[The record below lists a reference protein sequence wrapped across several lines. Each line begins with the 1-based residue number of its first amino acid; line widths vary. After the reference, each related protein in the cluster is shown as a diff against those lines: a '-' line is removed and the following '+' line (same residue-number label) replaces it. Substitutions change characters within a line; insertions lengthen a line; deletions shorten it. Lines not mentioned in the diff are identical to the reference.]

1 MARRFVIV
9 TGISGAGKSSV
20 LNILEDAGYFCVD
33 NLPVSLIKT
42 FIQIV
47 ENGNDEKYRYTALGI
62 DIRSAASFSGV
73 DEVID
78 EMRKEEVPFEILYLD
93 ANDEA
98 LIRRF
103 KETRRT
109 HPLAGKTGRIDDGIS
124 QERATI
130 AFLKERADC
139 VLDTSNMLMRDLTRT
154 IRKMYAQDP
163 DHQKIVITLLSFGF
177 KFGIPSEAD
186 MVFDV
191 RFLPNPYYVEELKA
205 LSGNDP
211 PVSDF
216 VLGFDV
222 TKEFI
227 DKAADLIR
235 FLIPGYIDEGKNML
249 VLAIGCT
256 GGRHRSVAI
265 TNELYRRLEC
275 LDNSEIFVEH
285 RDLIRDLRV
294 KGD

>member
-33 NLPVSLIKT
+33 NLPLSLIKT

-47 ENGNDEKYRYTALGI
+47 ENGNDEKYRYIALGI
-62 DIRSAASFSGV
+62 DIRSGESLPGIG
-73 DEVID
+73 EVFD

-98 LIRRF
+98 LVRRF

-109 HPLAGKTGRIDDGIS
+109 HPLAGKTGSIEDGIR
-124 QERATI
+124 QERSEI
-130 AFLKERADC
+130 AFLKDRADC
-139 VLDTSNMLMRDLTRT
+139 VLDTSNMLMRDLNRT
-154 IRKMYAQDP
+154 IRKMFAKDP
-163 DHQKIVITLLSFGF
+163 DNQKMVLTLLSFGF

-191 RFLPNPYYVEELKA
+191 RFLPNPYYVEGLKS

-211 PVSDF
+211 PVSDY
-216 VLGFDV
+216 VLGFDI

-227 DKAADLIR
+227 EKAADLIR

-256 GGRHRSVAI
+256 GGRHRSVTI
-265 TNELYRRLEC
+265 TNELYRKLGDLENAE
-275 LDNSEIFVEH
+275 LIVEH

-294 KGD
+294 KGN